1 MHPRHPCRPPTI
13 VVAFALLSGC
23 ALPPPPGAFVEVAE
37 VSASKVPASRPLTEV
52 PTTVD
57 ALLHGTAPVQH
68 CGVETCTPDPGAWL
82 ERCVE
87 PRAMAMAGTVRQQL
101 LASQQWHAPAL
112 ASIRAPRPEMS
123 LFPPGSCAENLLVQE
138 TAMRIVRAVGALAT
152 HDAVAGCPAL
162 HLREV
167 KFSLNEID
175 RSKESFSEWLRNDY
189 LDIVG
194 SAFVGVFTGAMI
206 MPIGDTISRIAK
218 VELKFTVT
226 PGANVESILA
236 LTVRGSA
243 SVKFAS
249 GKVLEQRT
257 APPPRLVPVAFAAA
271 IGELDREL
279 QSFVE
284 AGCRSVPR

>member
-1 MHPRHPCRPPTI
+1 
-13 VVAFALLSGC
+13 
-23 ALPPPPGAFVEVAE
+23 
-37 VSASKVPASRPLTEV
+37 
-52 PTTVD
+52 
-57 ALLHGTAPVQH
+57 
-68 CGVETCTPDPGAWL
+68 
-82 ERCVE
+82 
-87 PRAMAMAGTVRQQL
+87 
-101 LASQQWHAPAL
+101 
-112 ASIRAPRPEMS
+112 
-123 LFPPGSCAENLLVQE
+123 
-138 TAMRIVRAVGALAT
+138 MRIVRAVGALAA
-152 HDAVAGCPAL
+152 HDAVAACPAL
-162 HLREV
+162 QLREV

-194 SAFVGVFTGAMI
+194 SAFVGVFTGAVI

-226 PGANVESILA
+226 PGANVESRLA

-257 APPPRLVPVAFAAA
+257 APPPQLVPVAFAAA

-279 QSFVE
+279 QSFVQ
-284 AGCRSVPR
+284 AGCRSVPP